1 MTTYEKMRGLVKQ
14 YQLENH
20 FTFAGEKANV
30 VHEYHTAD
38 ALVLVSLAE
47 GLPNV
52 VCEAMACGLPV
63 VLSDVSDHRKMVEEG
78 HTGFLCSPYE
88 AGSIANALQ
97 SIIRLPGG
105 QRRAMGELARKA
117 AEDQFARERFIEEY
131 ERVYRLLV
139 EDPILMQS
147 KGGLEAESGGGPS

>member
-1 MTTYEKMRGLVKQ
+1 MPVNPTYEKMRGLVKQ

-20 FTFAGEKANV
+20 FTFAAKKANV

-38 ALVLVSLAE
+38 ALVLVSVAE

-78 HTGFLCSPYE
+78 CTGFLCSPYE
-88 AGSIANALQ
+88 AESIANALQ
-97 SIIRLPGG
+97 YIIRLPEE
-105 QRRAMGELARKA
+105 QRRATGKLARKA
-117 AEDQFARERFIEEY
+117 AEEQFTRERFIEAY
-131 ERVYRLLV
+131 ERVYRLL
-139 EDPILMQS
+139 
-147 KGGLEAESGGGPS
+147 AEGSQH

>member
-1 MTTYEKMRGLVKQ
+1 MRSLVKQ

-38 ALVLVSLAE
+38 ALVLVSLVE

-78 HTGFLCSPYE
+78 RTGFLCSPYE
-88 AGSIANALQ
+88 AGSIADALQ
-97 SIIRLPGG
+97 SIIRLPEG
-105 QRRAMGELARKA
+105 QRRAIGKLARKA
-117 AEDQFARERFIEEY
+117 AEDQFTRERFIEEY
-131 ERVYRLLV
+131 ERVYRLSRQGCNI
-139 EDPILMQS
+139 D
-147 KGGLEAESGGGPS
+147 AE